1 MIEVETEGETRAQ
14 RLLWAVA
21 LGDLVSLF
29 LAAANGVDPEPVEVI
44 ERLKERARPRL
55 RSAAVCA
62 LREREIL
69 GGGVLW
75 DVATREENGRALF
88 RSGGDDCPQCR

>member
-29 LAAANGVDPEPVEVI
+29 LAAANGVDPGPI
-44 ERLKERARPRL
+44 EMIDRLKER
-55 RSAAVCA
+55 
-62 LREREIL
+62 L
-69 GGGVLW
+69 GR
-75 DVATREENGRALF
+75 D
-88 RSGGDDCPQCR
+88 